1 MASGND
7 DAEIARLRAMTDG
20 EFRAYVAAQGRDRN
34 NDVAKLNLGAQLKMV
49 EKALFGATLDD
60 IMNFTDPSRLPTGEE
75 EVTISQSSNVEFLHH
90 RKSEVNK

>member
-34 NDVAKLNLGAQLKMV
+34 NDVAKLNLGAQLEMV

-60 IMNFTDPSRLPTGEE
+60 IMNFTDPLRLPTGQE
-75 EVTISQSSNVEFLHH
+75 EVTIGQSRSIAEFLHR
-90 RKSEVNK
+90 RK